1 MKAKTMSKVSKITAV
16 AFVVVMFLSKAIFGW
31 LVPTLDIIWVGAFI
45 MLAFSPIDVSI
56 WLEKFF
62 KR

>member
-1 MKAKTMSKVSKITAV
+1 MKAKTISQVSKIVAV
-16 AFVVVMFLSKAIFGW
+16 LFVVIAFVLKAILAW
-31 LVPTLDIIWVGAFI
+31 SVPTLDIIWVGAFI